1 MERIPIEQFLE
12 RMKTHPC
19 FDVRTPAEYENGHIP
34 GALNLPLFSNEERA
48 AVGTTYKRAGK
59 EKAILEGLEYVGPRM
74 RTLAE
79 TIRNASKKSGAALI
93 HCWRGGMRSE
103 SVAWLAQ
110 FCGIETFVLEKGYKA
125 YRTWCIEQFN
135 AGRNIVILG
144 GRTGSGKTEIIK
156 ALKDAG
162 QQSIDLE
169 GLAHHKG
176 SAYGALGEEPQPR
189 QEMFENLLA
198 AELSKTYP
206 SRPLWLEDESLHIG
220 RCVIPDAFWPKMR
233 AAKVIAVDIPLE
245 RRVAFLNE
253 VYGAYDPVLLIEMT
267 KKIEK
272 RFGPNRTKDCID
284 AIARGDITEAVRI
297 SLEYYDKLYDYG
309 LSRRETG
316 MIRTVPFTEEPFEE
330 IAKKIAGLAPGNES

>member
-1 MERIPIEQFLE
+1 MERIPIERFLE
-12 RMKTHPC
+12 LMAEHPC

-34 GALNLPLFSNEERA
+34 GAISLPLFTNEERA
-48 AVGTTYKRAGK
+48 VIGTTYKRAGK
-59 EKAILEGLEYVGPRM
+59 EKAILEGLEFVGPRM
-74 RTLAE
+74 RHLAE
-79 TIRNASKKSGAALI
+79 TIRRESKKSGAALI

-110 FCGIETFVLEKGYKA
+110 FCGVETFVLEKGYKA
-125 YRTWCIEQFN
+125 YRTWCIEQFSKE
-135 AGRNIVILG
+135 RSILILG

-156 ALKDAG
+156 ALRNAG

-176 SAYGALGEEPQPR
+176 SAYGALGEQPQPH

-198 AELSKTYP
+198 AELSKTDP
-206 SRPLWLEDESLHIG
+206 SRTLWLEDESLHIG

-233 AAKVIAVDIPLE
+233 EARVVAVDIPLE

-253 VYGAYDPVLLIEMT
+253 VYGTFDPALLAEMT

-272 RFGPNRTKDCID
+272 RFGPGRTKDCID
-284 AIARGDITEAVRI
+284 AIERGDIVEAVRI

-309 LSRRETG
+309 LAKRSPD
-316 MIRTVPFTEEPFEE
+316 MITTVPFADEPFDE
-330 IAKKIAGLAPGNES
+330 IAQKLAGMNLDRN